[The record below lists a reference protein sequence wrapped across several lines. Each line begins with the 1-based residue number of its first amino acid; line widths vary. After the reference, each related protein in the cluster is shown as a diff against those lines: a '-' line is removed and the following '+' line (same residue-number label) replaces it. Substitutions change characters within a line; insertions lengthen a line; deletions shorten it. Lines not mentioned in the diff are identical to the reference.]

1 MNILASMALRRALGR
16 QHSVQS
22 RAADKAPT
30 QAECATPKQI
40 LVPDV
45 IAGPI
50 NRYML
55 LQGRAW
61 AVEIVISLRAEPV
74 GLVIER
80 LAGATAGRPGSYAA
94 GIESVIVELKN
105 AGAKDQR
112 YDENLTDQAERKG

>member
-22 RAADKAPT
+22 RAAGKAPA
-30 QAECATPKQI
+30 QAESAASTPI

-61 AVEIVISLRAEPV
+61 AIDMVASLRAAPV
-74 GLVIER
+74 ELVIER
-80 LAGATAGRPGSYAA
+80 LTGAAMGRPGSYAA
-94 GIESVIVELKN
+94 GIESVINELKN
-105 AGAKDQR
+105 ADV
-112 YDENLTDQAERKG
+112 QACIKTRR